1 MTSTMS
7 LLYAK
12 QLIQSICSNRSAALH
27 GPNVKTG
34 DRRKEVLALCGERG
48 GAPAVLGIEAPRPR
62 LEAVRI
68 VDMSTSN
75 ALGRICRV
83 LSPDWPGLPGA

>member
-48 GAPAVLGIEAPRPR
+48 GAPAVLYRGPETP
-62 LEAVRI
+62 
-68 VDMSTSN
+68 
-75 ALGRICRV
+75 
-83 LSPDWPGLPGA
+83 PGSGPYRRYEHL

>member
-48 GAPAVLGIEAPRPR
+48 GAPAVLGYRGPETP
-62 LEAVRI
+62 
-68 VDMSTSN
+68 
-75 ALGRICRV
+75 
-83 LSPDWPGLPGA
+83 PGSGPYRRYEHL